1 MIKNKHILIIF
12 IVFQSCQLN
21 TSKMEYP
28 KTEKKPITDIYFNT
42 EIIDNYRWLEDDMS
56 KNTQEWV
63 KRQNKFTNKYLNQIP
78 FRKDIQ
84 NRLSEMWNYEKIS
97 APFKRGSYT
106 YFYKNN
112 GLQNQYVIW
121 RKNKEKDEIFL
132 DPNTF
137 SNDGTISLG
146 SIKFSP
152 DGSLAAYSIS
162 EGGSDW
168 RKVITI
174 NTKSKKIIEDTLLNI
189 KFSGI
194 SWKGNEGFYYSSYEK
209 PKGSELSSINQE
221 HKLYYHKLGSLQK
234 DDIIVFGNKKNEKYR
249 YINGYVTEDQRFLI
263 ISASQTTSGN
273 KLFIK
278 DLKDNKSSLISIIN
292 DFNSDNYVLHN
303 EDDMLYI
310 VTNRNAPNKKII
322 KVSIDNPTEKY
333 WSDFIA
339 ETENVLFPSTGGG
352 YFFTRY
358 IIDAISK
365 VYQYDINGKKLQEIN
380 LPGLGSCSGF
390 SGKRE
395 EKELYY
401 RFTNYHTPSTIFKYN
416 VENYK
421 SELYWKPNIDFISS
435 EYISKQSFY
444 KSKDGTKIPIIITHK
459 KGIKYNKNTP
469 TILYGYGGFNIS
481 LTPSFDIKSAIWL
494 ENGGVYAVANIR
506 GGGEYGKKWHIS
518 GIKLNKQNVFD
529 DFISA
534 ANFLI
539 DQNITSSKYLALS
552 GRSNGGLL
560 VGAVMTQQPKLMK
573 VALPAV
579 GVLDMLRYHKFT
591 AGAGWA
597 YDYGTSEES
606 KEMFDY
612 IKSYSPIHNVKNGTS
627 YPATMVITADHD
639 DRVVPAHSFK
649 FISEL
654 QEKNQG
660 ENPVVIRIGINSGHG
675 SGTPVSK
682 QIEEATDIIAFTL
695 FNMKSNYTIR

>member
-1 MIKNKHILIIF
+1 
-12 IVFQSCQLN
+12 
-21 TSKMEYP
+21 MEYP

-63 KRQNKFTNKYLNQIP
+63 KRQNKFTNKYLDQIP

>member
-1 MIKNKHILIIF
+1 
-12 IVFQSCQLN
+12 
-21 TSKMEYP
+21 MEYP

>member
-63 KRQNKFTNKYLNQIP
+63 KRQNKFTNKYLDQIP

-518 GIKLNKQNVFD
+518 GTKLNKQNVFD